1 MRYNTLGRTG
11 IKVSEIC
18 LGTMTWGSQNSEA
31 EAHEQLDYAFDK
43 GVNFIDTAELYPTTP
58 LSAKTYGN
66 TERIIGEWLGKRGR
80 RDDVVVATKVAGSGR
95 PYIRNGG
102 PIDP

>member
-18 LGTMTWGSQNSEA
+18 LGTMTWGSQNSIA

-43 GVNFIDTAELYPTTP
+43 GVNFIDTYIRTGTYPR
-58 LSAKTYGN
+58 A
-66 TERIIGEWLGKRGR
+66 
-80 RDDVVVATKVAGSGR
+80 V
-95 PYIRNGG
+95 PYIPGAEGTGVVEQAGALGG
-102 PIDP
+102 DRASVRFERELVLR

>member
-18 LGTMTWGSQNSEA
+18 LGTMTWGSQNTPA
-31 EAHEQLDYAFDK
+31 EAHEQLDHAFEH

-58 LSAKTYGN
+58 LSAETYGN
-66 TERIIGEWLGKRGR
+66 TERTSTGAMASNSTHW
-80 RDDVVVATKVAGSGR
+80 
-95 PYIRNGG
+95 
-102 PIDP
+102 